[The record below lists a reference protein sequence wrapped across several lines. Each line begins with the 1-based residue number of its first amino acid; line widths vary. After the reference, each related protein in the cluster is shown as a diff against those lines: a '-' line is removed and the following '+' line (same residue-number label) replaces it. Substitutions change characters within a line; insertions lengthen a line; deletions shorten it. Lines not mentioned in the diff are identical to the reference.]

1 MDNFMISLNAIIP
14 FLIYLAFGNI
24 SRRCG
29 VFDEAFANKL
39 NKVMFRLFFPCLTF
53 CNMYNASWETMPSA
67 TFMVVV
73 VGSVLGSIALLCVL
87 TPRFVPDRSR
97 AGVVVQAI
105 YRSNILM
112 YGLPLTLHI
121 FGDEAGAMAS
131 VWVTVVVAIYNVT
144 AVLVLET
151 FGSGSKT
158 SLKQLAIGIL
168 KNPLLEGA
176 VVGFAFF
183 ALGIHLPA
191 PVLKVVT
198 NFSNMTTPL
207 ALFVLGSTLH
217 FDAIRK
223 NARCLT
229 VGILIKMVA
238 APAVMLAVGLA
249 LGLRGEELFLLVMT
263 FAPPIAT
270 ASYPMA
276 QNMGCDG
283 ELAGQFVV
291 LSTVFSLPSLFG
303 WIFLM
308 KSMNVL

>member
-1 MDNFMISLNAIIP
+1 MDNLLVSLDAVVP
-14 FLIYLAFGNI
+14 FLLYLAFGNI

-29 VFDEAFANKL
+29 IFDEAFANKL

-53 CNMYNASWETMPSA
+53 CNMYGASWEMMPSP
-67 TFMVVV
+67 TFIVLV
-73 VGSVLGSIALLCVL
+73 VGSVLGFIVLLCLLV
-87 TPRFVPDRSR
+87 PRLVPERGR
-97 AGVVVQAI
+97 AGVVVQAL

-131 VWVTVVVAIYNVT
+131 VWVTIVVAIYNVT

-158 SLKQLAIGIL
+158 SPKQLALSIL

-176 VVGFAFF
+176 VVGFLFF
-183 ALGIHLPA
+183 ALRIRLPSS
-191 PVLKVVT
+191 VLKVIT

-223 NARCLT
+223 NSRCLT
-229 VGILIKMVA
+229 VGIFVKMVLS
-238 APAVMLAVGLA
+238 PAVMLAVGLT

-291 LSTVFSLPSLFG
+291 MSTAFSLPSLFC
-303 WIFLM
+303 WILIM
-308 KSMNVL
+308 KTMGVL

>member
-151 FGSGSKT
+151 FG
-158 SLKQLAIGIL
+158 LRLQDQ
-168 KNPLLEGA
+168 PE
-176 VVGFAFF
+176 
-183 ALGIHLPA
+183 
-191 PVLKVVT
+191 
-198 NFSNMTTPL
+198 
-207 ALFVLGSTLH
+207 
-217 FDAIRK
+217 
-223 NARCLT
+223 
-229 VGILIKMVA
+229 
-238 APAVMLAVGLA
+238 AVGHRHPEKPA
-249 LGLRGEELFLLVMT
+249 AGGCRRGLCFL
-263 FAPPIAT
+263 
-270 ASYPMA
+270 
-276 QNMGCDG
+276 C
-283 ELAGQFVV
+283 AGH
-291 LSTVFSLPSLFG
+291 LSARP
-303 WIFLM
+303 WC
-308 KSMNVL
+308 

>member
-1 MDNFMISLNAIIP
+1 
-14 FLIYLAFGNI
+14 
-24 SRRCG
+24 
-29 VFDEAFANKL
+29 
-39 NKVMFRLFFPCLTF
+39 
-53 CNMYNASWETMPSA
+53 
-67 TFMVVV
+67 
-73 VGSVLGSIALLCVL
+73 
-87 TPRFVPDRSR
+87 
-97 AGVVVQAI
+97 
-105 YRSNILM
+105 
-112 YGLPLTLHI
+112 
-121 FGDEAGAMAS
+121 
-131 VWVTVVVAIYNVT
+131 
-144 AVLVLET
+144 
-151 FGSGSKT
+151 
-158 SLKQLAIGIL
+158 
-168 KNPLLEGA
+168 
-176 VVGFAFF
+176 
-183 ALGIHLPA
+183 
-191 PVLKVVT
+191 
-198 NFSNMTTPL
+198 MTTPL

-303 WIFLM
+303 WILLM